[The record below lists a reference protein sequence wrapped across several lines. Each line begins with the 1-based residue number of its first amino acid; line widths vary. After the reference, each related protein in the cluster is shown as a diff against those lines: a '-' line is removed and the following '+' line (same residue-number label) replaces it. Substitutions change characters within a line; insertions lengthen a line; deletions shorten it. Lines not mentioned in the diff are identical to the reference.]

1 MQSLS
6 PLRLFM
12 ISLPVLIVAHEL
24 LSFLVSEMLRLLLP
38 FPLRVIL
45 GLH

>member
-6 PLRLFM
+6 PLRLFV
-12 ISLPVLIVAHEL
+12 ISLPVLVVAHEIL
-24 LSFLVSEMLRLLLP
+24 TFLVPEMLRLLLP

>member
-6 PLRLFM
+6 PMRLFV
-12 ISLPVLIVAHEL
+12 ISLPVLVVAHEL
-24 LSFLVSEMLRLLLP
+24 LTLLVPQLIHLLLP
-38 FPLRVIL
+38 YPLRVIF

>member
-6 PLRLFM
+6 PMRWFM
-12 ISLPVLIVAHEL
+12 ISLPALVVAHEL
-24 LSFLVSEMLRLLLP
+24 LSYLLPEMLRLLLP
-38 FPLRVIL
+38 YPLKVIL